1 MTDPRFGMD
10 HAHIF
15 SDPALED
22 KYHAQNVQYLQ
33 RSVLVCLAINM
44 MGVILQ
50 NSVLF
55 DSEERKDWRTQI
67 SQATTWGFRDFS
79 RFMHICAAAQVTAS
93 VGIAVALCLYGHS
106 PRVTRWCSCSLLC
119 LRVLFV
125 VCSIVAS
132 RWSQN
137 DSWLLVF
144 PATWAI
150 NSFWFTGGQSY
161 RCFSVFYPCTVAI
174 CLYSMHV
181 KTSLGLLL
189 LNGSLFRSLVDVFAI
204 YSMSSRSDSRRRAL
218 FHLSQVVNFEEA
230 RIRATLLDLFPHD
243 FVQQRLRQLM
253 DAGHETGAGANSGDD
268 VSLWRLRR
276 FCPCRVRFA
285 VVMHLDV
292 VNFTQLCRKL
302 GHMAVAQLMH
312 ELFSAFDESVKSLRS
327 RLFKMD
333 TVGDAYVAAGWLFP
347 DEDEDEDEGSGGEEA
362 GSARNTC
369 HQVLWLGGM
378 MLMHTR
384 QLRKRSGHELHC
396 RIGVGTGRVLAGSM
410 GWLQPR
416 FHLRGPAMQMAESN
430 ERTAVTDS
438 INVSSCFL
446 DALCAPGGGRG
457 GAGGSGEEKSCEGGA
472 GAGAPGQDEGA
483 SSVPAG
489 WRVVKT
495 LSHFGGRARTGG
507 GVCEGRASGAA
518 ADGREGER
526 EMVAAGLP
534 LCGFS
539 GCRCSSGGGSGGAGG
554 DGGGKLGIEVYANYC
569 LAPELGD
576 EIPQV
581 GTAELAP

>member
-1 MTDPRFGMD
+1 MTDPRFGLD

-22 KYHAQNVQYLQ
+22 EYEAQNVRYLQ
-33 RSVLVCLAINM
+33 RSILVSLAINM

-50 NSVLF
+50 KSVLF
-55 DSEERKDWRTQI
+55 YSEERKDWRIQI
-67 SQATTWGFRDFS
+67 SQAATWGFRDFE
-79 RFMHICAAAQVTAS
+79 RFMHICAAAQVAAS
-93 VGIAVALCLYGHS
+93 VGIAVAVCLNGHI
-106 PRVTRWCSCSLLC
+106 PRVTRWCSFGLLC
-119 LRVLFV
+119 LRTSFV
-125 VCSIVAS
+125 VCSMVAS

-137 DSWLLVF
+137 DSWLLIF

-161 RCFSVFYPCTVAI
+161 RSFTLAYPCTVAI
-174 CLYSMHV
+174 CLYSMHL

-189 LNGSLFRSLVDVFAI
+189 LNGSLLRLLVSVFAI
-204 YSMSSRSDSRRRAL
+204 YAMSSRSDSRRRAL
-218 FHLSQVVNFEEA
+218 FHLSHVVTFEEA
-230 RIRATLLDLFPHD
+230 RIRATLLDLLPHD
-243 FVQQRLRQLM
+243 FVQKNLRLLM
-253 DAGHETGAGANSGDD
+253 DAGYETGAGTNLGDD

-285 VVMHLDV
+285 VVMQFDV
-292 VNFTQLCRKL
+292 VDFTQLCRKL

-347 DEDEDEDEGSGGEEA
+347 DEDEDEAEGSGEEEA
-362 GSARNTC
+362 GSARDTC

-384 QLRKRSGHELHC
+384 ELRKRSGHELHC
-396 RIGVGTGRVLAGSM
+396 RIGVGTGRILAGSM

-416 FHLRGPAMQMAESN
+416 FHLRGPAMQIAEKN
-430 ERTAVTDS
+430 ESTAVKGS
-438 INVSSCFL
+438 IHVSSCFL
-446 DALCAPGGGRG
+446 DALSAPGGGRG
-457 GAGGSGEEKSCEGGA
+457 GGGGSGEEESCGGGA
-472 GAGAPGQDEGA
+472 GAGAPGRDEGA
-483 SSVPAG
+483 SRFPAG

-507 GVCEGRASGAA
+507 GVFEGRASGAV
-518 ADGREGER
+518 ADGREGEIER
-526 EMVAAGLP
+526 VAAGLP
-534 LCGFS
+534 VCGFS
-539 GCRCSSGGGSGGAGG
+539 GCRCGSWGGSGGAGR
-554 DGGGKLGIEVYANYC
+554 GGGEAKNRGLCTSYC
-569 LAPELGD
+569 VAPELGD
-576 EIPQV
+576 ALPQC
-581 GTAELAP
+581 TASSS

>member
-22 KYHAQNVQYLQ
+22 EYESQNVQYLQ
-33 RSVLVCLAINM
+33 RSVLVSLAINM

-67 SQATTWGFRDFS
+67 SQSTTWGFRDFS
-79 RFMHICAAAQVTAS
+79 RFMHVCAAAQVASS
-93 VGIAVALCLYGHS
+93 VGIAVAVCLNGHS

-119 LRVLFV
+119 LRALFV
-125 VCSIVAS
+125 VSSMVAS

-137 DSWLLVF
+137 DPWLLIF
-144 PATWAI
+144 PATWAV
-150 NSFWFTGGQSY
+150 NSFWFTGGQAY
-161 RCFSVFYPCTVAI
+161 GTFTWAYPCTVAI
-174 CLYSMHV
+174 CLYSMHL
-181 KTSLGLLL
+181 KTNIGLMLV
-189 LNGSLFRSLVDVFAI
+189 NGAMVRVLATVCSI
-204 YSMSSRSDSRRRAL
+204 YMMTSSFDSRRRAL
-218 FHLSQVVNFEEA
+218 FHLSHVVNFEEA
-230 RIRATLLDLFPHD
+230 RVRATLQDLLPHG
-243 FVQQRLRQLM
+243 FVQQRLRLLM
-253 DAGHETGAGANSGDD
+253 DAGHETIAGASSGDD

-285 VVMHLDV
+285 VVMQFDV
-292 VNFTQLCRKL
+292 VGFTQLCRKL

-347 DEDEDEDEGSGGEEA
+347 DEDEDEAEGSGGEEA
-362 GSARNTC
+362 GSARDTC

-384 QLRKRSGHELHC
+384 ELRKRSGHELHC

-416 FHLRGPAMQMAESN
+416 FHLHGPAMQMAE
-430 ERTAVTDS
+430 RTESTADTDS
-438 INVSSCFL
+438 IHVSSCFL
-446 DALCAPGGGRG
+446 DALSAPGGGRG
-457 GAGGSGEEKSCEGGA
+457 GGGEGGEEESCGGGA
-472 GAGAPGQDEGA
+472 GAGAPGRDESA
-483 SSVPAG
+483 SRVPAG
-489 WRVVKT
+489 WRVVRT
-495 LSHFGGRARTGG
+495 LSHLRGKARADG
-507 GVCEGRASGAA
+507 GVCEGRASRAA

-526 EMVAAGLP
+526 ERVAAGLP
-534 LCGFS
+534 MCGFS
-539 GCRCSSGGGSGGAGG
+539 GCRCSSGGG
-554 DGGGKLGIEVYANYC
+554 GGGPGGVGGTRDRGLYTSYC
-569 LAPELGD
+569 LAPELG
-576 EIPQV
+576 
-581 GTAELAP
+581 AEGGGGGG